1 MLLALLTFVATL
13 QTPLPAPPMPVE
25 PAPPPVTAPAPPPH
39 TPPSNTE
46 PEPEPA
52 VEDDAVDD
60 DPPVRT
66 RQVCRYVDV
75 SGQRFPV
82 RTCRTVP
89 VRSND
94 G

>member
-1 MLLALLTFVATL
+1 V
-13 QTPLPAPPMPVE
+13 Q
-25 PAPPPVTAPAPPPH
+25 APPPVAAPAPPP
-39 TPPSNTE
+39 PPT

-52 VEDDAVDD
+52 PVVEEEDAVAEP
-60 DPPVRT
+60 PPVRT

-89 VRSND
+89 VD
-94 G
+94 D